1 MNEPV
6 ARRSSTALVVALS
19 IGGFHLTMS
28 SGCAPSQGDG
38 VEATHD
44 AVATPVES
52 DPAQTTMHR
61 SNVQI
66 DDLTSELGDLVWRRA
81 SLVSTLVEDPAAF
94 TEADADAVARTIYDE
109 TIIAHTLA
117 EVLRQDPSLIPR
129 LCAAF
134 ERDLQEAELLEM
146 NAWRALDRASRSLDP
161 EVLAKI
167 LGEGAGD
174 ANDLTHANPE
184 HVLRHRGY
192 KMFLNE
198 YGHDGPESI
207 EGDVVLESA
216 SDIATLC
223 LDRGESTERFDPTLH

>member
-1 MNEPV
+1 MHEPV
-6 ARRSSTALVVALS
+6 ARRSSTALIVALS

-38 VEATHD
+38 GEATHD
-44 AVATPVES
+44 AVATPAES
-52 DPAQTTMHR
+52 DPAETTMHR
-61 SNVQI
+61 SNVRI

-81 SLVSTLVEDPAAF
+81 SLVSTLAEDPAAF
-94 TEADADAVARTIYDE
+94 TEADADAVARTICDE
-109 TIIAHTLA
+109 TIIVHTLA
-117 EVLRQDPSLIPR
+117 TVLRQDPSLVPR

-146 NAWRALDRASRSLDP
+146 QAWRALDRTSQSLDP

-167 LGEGAGD
+167 LGEGAVD
-174 ANDLTHANPE
+174 ADDVAHANPGR
-184 HVLRHRGY
+184 VLRHRGY

-198 YGHDGPESI
+198 YGDEEPEPI

>member
-6 ARRSSTALVVALS
+6 ARRSSTALIVALS
-19 IGGFHLTMS
+19 IGGFHLTIS

-44 AVATPVES
+44 AVATPAES
-52 DPAQTTMHR
+52 DPAETTMHR

-117 EVLRQDPSLIPR
+117 EVLRQDPSLVPR

-146 NAWRALDRASRSLDP
+146 QAWRALDRASQPLDP

-167 LGEGAGD
+167 LGEGAVD
-174 ANDLTHANPE
+174 ADDLTHANPE
-184 HVLRHRGY
+184 RVLRNRGY
-192 KMFLNE
+192 EMFLNE
-198 YGHDGPESI
+198 YGHDEPEPI